1 MRGALKKQ
9 CNRRRSGQA
18 KTDYPVQFESSAEIK
33 NLHAQAEGEIRA
45 AEKQL
50 QRGVPQLAQSELFY
64 EKRNH

>member
-9 CNRRRSGQA
+9 CNRRNSGQA
-18 KTDYPVQFESSAEIK
+18 KANYPVQFESSAEIK
-33 NLHAQAEGEIRA
+33 NLHAQANGEIRA
-45 AEKQL
+45 TEKQL